1 MFKIIF
7 RNFDAKSIRKNL
19 EFSFIEQ
26 PDGELKDAGADTIF
40 QAWCAAKSFK
50 DKRSISY

>member
-26 PDGELKDAGADTIF
+26 PDGELKGRRGGY
-40 QAWCAAKSFK
+40 QAKCAAKSFK